1 MKNFWN
7 TQGEEERHQGSWG
20 TLCEAQ
26 IVTCDSGRETS
37 SQVSPINSGD
47 TPEGGDMQN
56 MAWITQRKTLQYN
69 EPSLKYVSES
79 LSGDSTVK
87 TKDMTF
93 ICPSNYSTDQRVF
106 PVQIYFQPI
115 YRSSNYGNTKNIK
128 LSKKKMDEW
137 KTVRWSLEVFLP
149 HLTHSSVSG
158 GSSTL
163 SQYLHEFYYCTL
175 PALEKWHL
183 YCLSS
188 KTYILFFACHK
199 YIKNTKRWC
208 NKSWF
213 LKKKI
218 SIFKTI
224 FTGM

>member
-128 LSKKKMDEW
+128 LSKKKNGWMKDSEM
-137 KTVRWSLEVFLP
+137 KPWSF
-149 HLTHSSVSG
+149 
-158 GSSTL
+158 SSTFNTFQCFWRFVHTLTVFTWVLLLYFTCTGKMASVL
-163 SQYLHEFYYCTL
+163 SV
-175 PALEKWHL
+175 K
-183 YCLSS
+183 
-188 KTYILFFACHK
+188 
-199 YIKNTKRWC
+199 
-208 NKSWF
+208 
-213 LKKKI
+213 
-218 SIFKTI
+218 
-224 FTGM
+224 

>member
-1 MKNFWN
+1 M
-7 TQGEEERHQGSWG
+7 
-20 TLCEAQ
+20 
-26 IVTCDSGRETS
+26 S

-87 TKDMTF
+87 TKDITF

-149 HLTHSSVSG
+149 HLTHSSVSVHEEVRPH
-158 GSSTL
+158 SHSIYMSFTTVL
-163 SQYLHEFYYCTL
+163 YLHWKNGICTVCQVK
-175 PALEKWHL
+175 PTSFF
-183 YCLSS
+183 CLS
-188 KTYILFFACHK
+188 
-199 YIKNTKRWC
+199 
-208 NKSWF
+208 
-213 LKKKI
+213 
-218 SIFKTI
+218 
-224 FTGM
+224 